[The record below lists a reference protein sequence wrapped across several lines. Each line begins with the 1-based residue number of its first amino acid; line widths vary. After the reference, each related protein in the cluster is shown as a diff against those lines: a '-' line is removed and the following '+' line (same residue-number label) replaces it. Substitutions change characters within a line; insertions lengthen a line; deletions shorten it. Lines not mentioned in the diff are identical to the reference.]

1 MPADSAMRLVLLSNS
16 TNFGGGY
23 LAHAAAAIASL
34 YEGVRRIAFV
44 PFALRDQAGYHGRV
58 REHFAASGIEVERV
72 EDGARGAAVLERA
85 EGLFVG
91 GGNTFRLLD
100 RLQRAHLVEPIRR
113 RVRAGLPY
121 LGSSAGTVITAP
133 TLQTTNDMPIVSP
146 ASFAS
151 LGLVPFHINCHYLDA
166 DPAARHMG
174 ETRET
179 RLREFLE
186 ENDVPVVGLREGSW
200 IAADGAAGRL
210 TARLQG
216 PLHARLF
223 RRGAEPVE
231 CEPGF
236 DFAAVGAAASQH

>member
-1 MPADSAMRLVLLSNS
+1 MRLVLLSNS

-23 LAHAAAAIASL
+23 LAHAAEAIRTL
-34 YEGVRRIAFV
+34 FEGARRIAFV
-44 PFALRDQAGYHGRV
+44 PFALKDPAGYHARV
-58 REHFAASGIEVERV
+58 RQHFAASGIEVDRV
-72 EDGARGAAVLERA
+72 EEDARGAAALERA

-100 RLQRAHLVEPIRR
+100 RLQRSQLVESIQR

-133 TLQTTNDMPIVSP
+133 TLQTTNDMPIVAP
-146 ASFAS
+146 ASFEA
-151 LGLVPFHINCHYLDA
+151 LGLVPFQINCHYLDA
-166 DPAARHMG
+166 DPASRHMG

-200 IAADGAAGRL
+200 IAVGDAGGRL
-210 TARLQG
+210 TARLEG
-216 PLHARLF
+216 ARCARLF
-223 RRGAEPVE
+223 RRGAEARE

-236 DFAAVGAAASQH
+236 DFNASSSTASS